1 MSEENIEVFKRVFEA
16 YGRHDDDALLEL
28 FDPAV
33 ELHPALL
40 VKFGGSASFYQGH
53 SGTRDWLQDLEEAF
67 SERSIQIAEVRDLGE
82 RLVAFGTTHFV
93 GRTSGAAIE
102 SPLAF
107 VVDFRNGK
115 VLRYRTYLTRD
126 EALEAVGLSE

>member
-1 MSEENIEVFKRVFEA
+1 MSEENVEVFKRVLEA
-16 YGRHDDDALLEL
+16 YGRHDDAALLEL

-40 VKFGGSASFYQGH
+40 VKFGGSGSSYQGH
-53 SGTRDWLQDLEEAF
+53 SGTREWLRDTEEAF

-82 RLVAFGTTHFV
+82 RLVVIGTTHFV

-107 VVDFRNGK
+107 VVDFRDAK
-115 VLRYRTYLTRD
+115 VLRFWSYLDRD
-126 EALEAVGLSE
+126 EALKAAGLSE